1 VIVDSGDEL
10 RLALAMRGGASMAVW
25 IGGAVAEINALRES
39 LDGTG
44 ESEHPWAALARLAG
58 YRSVSVDVLAGASAG
73 GLNAA
78 LMSATLVY
86 GMPFERMRRTWIQLA
101 DLEAMARPVPK
112 FWQGGPASLLEGD
125 DYFRA
130 ELARVIRD
138 NAPPAEQQ
146 PGRRADMLLTATLLD
161 PLVEPH
167 YDARVGPMPLERRAA
182 RLTFHH
188 EGRAGDPLSDFG
200 DLDDTALRLAH
211 AARATSSFPFAFEPA
226 KVRSGPG
233 EPPAG
238 EPNMLGLFSET
249 STGTTPFRVIDGG
262 VLDNIPVTAAI
273 RAIAQAPADRP
284 TRRFLLYLNPDPVVS
299 HGQRRGSG
307 RAVPVTAAALRG
319 RFTQESLLSDLDELA
334 EHNRAVDGNAL
345 RRKALFAPV
354 RERPERLAEHVASV
368 AADHAVV
375 RAELDAQ
382 AVHALLTDP
391 SGSEDGTLLPPVI
404 GEPLAE
410 WSVRAR
416 DLLPDRLA
424 ALARQTGPEIFD
436 DARGLRTAAQECLG
450 WAWDV
455 ERSAQVGACK
465 AQLYRLRAFAG
476 VLAGHADR
484 YWINGARLEPIVET
498 AELDDW
504 IRRVQRRRERLQ
516 HRLPSPIEPLLGA
529 VLRAVSDGDW
539 FQQALAEFAAEL
551 QSMVESSGADA
562 APDADGVDA
571 VARAREVLHGIADRL
586 AEAAPARP
594 GPVAAEQVGYAL
606 LETTGR
612 RSEVLRQLVVLTA
625 PLDVGRAPTTRI
637 DLLRVVS
644 DEHTPLP
651 FTALRRDGAL
661 RIEDKIRG
669 LDLGSFGAFLSA
681 KWRANDWMWGRMDAA
696 ATLVGM
702 LADPQRLVRHG
713 DPERLSEALRA
724 VVSSPTEAELGALD
738 ESRAE
743 RWRGFLAEVWS
754 RHAGEVRAELD
765 AMFAAPDDQ
774 HPLTETRRLLTE
786 RLQWTI
792 AAVEVPHVESVPTG
806 ADPDGGAEPPVPRPD
821 ELSRSVE
828 SFDVGRQ
835 RVRDLGETRLL
846 SLATRFGLLGYRAA
860 QPSGGGALRFL
871 GRAAMALVK
880 PLLMLA
886 AFAVAAP
893 RRAALL
899 GFLTAFALTI
909 TAGGA
914 MVGSGEDPATL
925 LPGDCPPRAMCAVQ
939 SQTSGS
945 VLIDFSGADVG
956 DWAPL
961 AALLVLVFAIWA
973 GRCFTRPFGSG
984 LARWAPALA
993 VCALLLA
1000 AALGVHSTGLR
1011 LGPLGVVLAATAL
1024 TWFAAV
1030 AYRVP
1035 ARIGATLLTPL
1046 ISLGVLWLV
1055 AEDRADVGTWLILTA
1070 LALAYVHVLYAS
1082 TVDVLNPRPRPASA
1096 GPAAPAGS
1104 RREPSADLVPR
1115 T

>member
-1 VIVDSGDEL
+1 MDDGDEL

-25 IGGAVAEINALRES
+25 IGGAVAEINELRES

-44 ESEHPWAALARLAG
+44 DSEHPWAALARLAG

-86 GMPFERMRRTWIQLA
+86 GMPFERMRRTWIRLA

-112 FWQGGPASLLEGD
+112 FWQRGPASLLEGD

-167 YDARVGPMPLERRAA
+167 HDARIGPMPLERRAA

-188 EGRAGDPLSDFG
+188 EGLAGDPLSDFG

-273 RAIAQAPADRP
+273 EAIAQAPADRP

-299 HGQRRGSG
+299 RGQRPGSG
-307 RAVPVTAAALRG
+307 RAVPVAVAALRS

-354 RERPERLAEHVASV
+354 REHPERLAEHVAFV

-404 GEPLAE
+404 GDPLAE
-410 WSVRAR
+410 WSARAR

-424 ALARQTGPEIFD
+424 ALARQAGPEIFD
-436 DARGLRTAAQECLG
+436 DAHGLRTAVQECLG
-450 WAWDV
+450 WAWDI

-484 YWINGARLEPIVET
+484 YWINGAQLEPIVET
-498 AELDDW
+498 GELDDW

-529 VLRAVSDGDW
+529 VLRAVSDGDG

-586 AEAAPARP
+586 AEAAPARME
-594 GPVAAEQVGYAL
+594 PVAAEQVGYAL
-606 LETTGR
+606 LETTAR
-612 RSEVLRQLVVLTA
+612 RPEVLRKLVVLTA

-681 KWRANDWMWGRMDAA
+681 KWRANDWMWGRMDTA

-738 ESRAE
+738 ETRAE
-743 RWRGFLAEVWS
+743 RWRGFLAEVWA

-774 HPLTETRRLLTE
+774 HPLTETRGLLTE

-806 ADPDGGAEPPVPRPD
+806 AAPDGGAEPVVPRPD

-860 QPSGGGALRFL
+860 QPSGGGVLRFL

-893 RRAALL
+893 KRAALL
-899 GFLTAFALTI
+899 GFVTAFALTL

-914 MVGSGEDPATL
+914 MFEPELGPATL

-939 SQTSGS
+939 SQTLTQTSGS
-945 VLIDFSGADVG
+945 ALIDFSGADVG
-956 DWAPL
+956 DVAPL
-961 AALLVLVFAIWA
+961 AALFVLGFAIWV
-973 GRCFTRPFGSG
+973 GRCFTRSFGSG
-984 LARWAPALA
+984 LARWAPALV
-993 VCALLLA
+993 VCALLIA
-1000 AALGVHSTGLR
+1000 AALGAHSTGLR
-1011 LGPLGVVLAATAL
+1011 LGPLGVVLVATVL

-1030 AYRVP
+1030 AYRLP
-1035 ARIGATLLTPL
+1035 ARIGATVLTPL
-1046 ISLGVLWLV
+1046 VSLGVLWLV
-1055 AEDRADVGTWLILTA
+1055 LAERSDLGTWLSLTA
-1070 LALAYVHVLYAS
+1070 LALAYAHVLHAS
-1082 TVDVLNPRPRPASA
+1082 TVDVLKPRPRPTAA
-1096 GPAAPAGS
+1096 DPAATP
-1104 RREPSADLVPR
+1104 RREPGADPVPR

>member
-1 VIVDSGDEL
+1 MIVDDGDEL

-25 IGGAVAEINALRES
+25 IGGAVAEIDRLRES
-39 LDGTG
+39 LGGDG

-112 FWQGGPASLLEGD
+112 FWQPGPASLLEGD
-125 DYFRA
+125 DYFRT
-130 ELARVIRD
+130 ELARVIRE
-138 NAPPAEQQ
+138 NAPPEDEQ

-167 YDARVGPMPLERRAA
+167 HDARVGPMPLERRAA

-200 DLDDTALRLAH
+200 EIDATALRLAH

-249 STGTTPFRVIDGG
+249 STGTAPFRVIDGG
-262 VLDNIPVTAAI
+262 VLDNIPVAAAI
-273 RAIAQAPADRP
+273 QAIAHAPADRP
-284 TRRFLLYLNPDPVVS
+284 TKRFLLYLNPDPVVS

-307 RAVPVTAAALRG
+307 RAVPVTLAALRG
-319 RFTQESLLSDLDELA
+319 RFTQESLLSDLDELS
-334 EHNRAVDGNAL
+334 EHNRIVERNAL

-354 RERPERLAEHVASV
+354 REAPERLAEHSAAV

-382 AVHALLTDP
+382 AVHALLTAP
-391 SGSEDGTLLPPVI
+391 AGSEDGTLLPPVI
-404 GEPLAE
+404 GDPLAE
-410 WSVRAR
+410 WSAFTRER
-416 DLLPDRLA
+416 LPERLS
-424 ALARQTGPEIFD
+424 ALAEEAGPEIFD
-436 DARGLRTAAQECLG
+436 DVHGLRAAVQECLG

-455 ERSAQVGACK
+455 EATAQVGTCK
-465 AQLYRLRAFAG
+465 AQLYRLRAFAA

-504 IRRVQRRRERLQ
+504 IRRVRSRRERLQ

-529 VLRAVSDGDW
+529 VLRAVSDGDG

-562 APDADGVDA
+562 APDADGLDA

-586 AEAAPARP
+586 AESAPTRP
-594 GPVAAEQVGYAL
+594 EPVAAERIGYAL
-606 LETTGR
+606 LEGAGPR
-612 RSEVLRQLVVLTA
+612 RPEVLRRLVVLTA
-625 PLDVGRAPTTRI
+625 PLDVGRVPATRI

-644 DEHTPLP
+644 DERTPLP
-651 FTALRRDGAL
+651 FHSLRRDGEL

-702 LADPQRLVRHG
+702 LADPERLARHG
-713 DPERLSEALRA
+713 DAEQLSEALRA
-724 VVSSPTEAELGALD
+724 VVGRPTEAELGALD
-738 ESRAE
+738 DSQAAQWRA
-743 RWRGFLAEVWS
+743 FLAEVWTH
-754 RHAGEVRAELD
+754 HAGEVRAELD
-765 AMFAAPDDQ
+765 ALFSAPDEP
-774 HPLTETRRLLTE
+774 HPLTETRALLTE

-792 AAVEVPHVESVPTG
+792 AAAEVPHVESVSL
-806 ADPDGGAEPPVPRPD
+806 GAEPDVGEEPAAPGPA

-828 SFDVGRQ
+828 HFDVGRQ
-835 RVRDLGETRLL
+835 RIRDLGEPRLL
-846 SLATRFGLLGYRAA
+846 SMTTRFGLLAQRAIRP
-860 QPSGGGALRFL
+860 QGSGVFRWLARGA
-871 GRAAMALVK
+871 MTLVK
-880 PLLMLA
+880 PLLLLVA
-886 AFAVAAP
+886 YAVAAP
-893 RRAALL
+893 GRAALL
-899 GFLTAFALTI
+899 GLAGATTATLTKT
-909 TAGGA
+909 GA
-914 MVGSGEDPATL
+914 GSGSGL
-925 LPGDCPPRAMCAVQ
+925 LAGDCPPGAMCAVAG
-939 SQTSGS
+939 SQIPATGWWSPGDLSAADTTSWTP
-945 VLIDFSGADVG
+945 
-956 DWAPL
+956 WASLL
-961 AALLVLVFAIWA
+961 AIVFAVWA
-973 GRCFTRPFGSG
+973 GRRVSARLGTG

-993 VCALLLA
+993 VAALLLA
-1000 AALGVHSTGLR
+1000 AVVALHQTGLR
-1011 LGPLGVVLAATAL
+1011 FGPLGVVLIATAL
-1024 TWFAAV
+1024 TWPAAV
-1030 AYRVP
+1030 AYRVA
-1035 ARIGATLLTPL
+1035 ARIGAVLVTLLTGL
-1046 ISLGVLWLV
+1046 
-1055 AEDRADVGTWLILTA
+1055 AA
-1070 LALAYVHVLYAS
+1070 LALCAEGEPAVGSWLLLTGLVLLAAHAAYLS
-1082 TVDVLNPRPRPASA
+1082 SVDVLAPRPRATPA
-1096 GPAAPAGS
+1096 
-1104 RREPSADLVPR
+1104 PR
-1115 T
+1115 TEKPPVRVAAAHR